1 MAAILVISVEMN
13 DESDLDWLRE
23 RCVPA
28 VENAV
33 DQAQEEGRLDST
45 SVEVTWDVEYPE
57 ENLA

>member
-33 DQAQEEGRLDST
+33 EEAQSEARLDST

>member
-1 MAAILVISVEMN
+1 MAVILVINVEMN
-13 DESDLDWLRE
+13 DESDLDWLRA

-33 DQAQEEGRLDST
+33 EEAQDEARLDST
-45 SVEVTWDVEYPE
+45 NVEVTWDVEYPE